1 MTDYLYV
8 LSIGPVQDFI
18 AAARR
23 TRDLWFGSHLLSE
36 ISKAAAKK
44 VAESGDLIFPA
55 LKAGSKELDP
65 DPNPEAYNVG
75 NIILAKLHLD
85 EGIHP
90 AQLDIDAQDSA
101 RKEWMRYANGAKALA
116 GEFIR
121 EDIWEEQVDDVIEFY
136 SAWVP
141 INGDNPDAYQE
152 ARKKLMRLLGGRKS
166 IRNFDQPNE
175 DSDKYFG
182 IPKSSLDGARESVL
196 KEDEE
201 IPRDLAIKMRMQN
214 GERLCAIG
222 LTKRLGWRKDENKK
236 EQSPKKLEAFPSVVR
251 VALDPWIRG
260 VKKSNLGAD
269 ELLDR
274 IKGTCEKNPTLAQG
288 AGKLHNGNRRYPDFP
303 FDGQILY
310 LPRIARMINLAKKNP
325 NAQEKVDRKW
335 RGWEANL
342 TEKDVDDLKLIKGL
356 VQRLQ
361 SKSII
366 NSKEKCF
373 GLGEPQRYYAILIA
387 DGDRMGKL
395 ISARKTSMEHYDFS
409 ARLAKFARIAR
420 NVVEKNHGCM
430 VYSGGDDVL
439 AFIPLDYCLQVAR
452 KLHDIFGK
460 LLKGYRD
467 EEGNYATLSVGIAIG
482 HSMEPL
488 EDILS
493 FGKEAEK
500 AAKMG
505 SKLINVNDD
514 RNGLAVHI
522 YPRSGAPIKVR
533 EQWKPKD
540 KKGLDKRLLNW
551 AEMHSN
557 NLLPDSI
564 AYEMHELAEDY
575 RDWETPSNDEK
586 EKLRDLIAADA
597 LRLIYRK
604 KGKAKST
611 ILTKD
616 DVKDMLDEA
625 DPYDAI
631 NKLAS
636 ELILA
641 RRIATAMR
649 QATERKYQSNE
660 KPSQEAC

>member
-1 MTDYLYV
+1 MIAYLYV

-36 ISKAAAKK
+36 ISKAAANKIS
-44 VAESGDLIFPA
+44 ESGELIFPA
-55 LKAGSKELDP
+55 LKVGSKELDP
-65 DPNPEAYNVG
+65 DPNPGAYNVG
-75 NIILAKLHLD
+75 NIILAKLH
-85 EGIHP
+85 EGINP
-90 AQLDIDAQDSA
+90 AELDIDVQDSA
-101 RKEWMRYANGAKALA
+101 CKEWMRYANGAKSLA

-121 EDIWEEQVDDVIEFY
+121 EDIWEKQVNDIIEFY

-141 INGDNPDAYQE
+141 LNGDDPEIYQE
-152 ARKKLMRLLGGRKS
+152 AHKKLMRLLGGRKS
-166 IRNFDQPNE
+166 IRNFDLPYE
-175 DSDKYFG
+175 DPDKYFG

-196 KEDEE
+196 KKDDE
-201 IPRDLAIKMRMQN
+201 IPRELAIKMRLQN
-214 GERLCAIG
+214 GEQLCAIG
-222 LTKRLGWRKDENKK
+222 LTKRLGWRKDESKI
-236 EQSPKKLEAFPSVVR
+236 EQPPIELEAFPSVVR

-260 VKKSNLGAD
+260 VKKSDVGAD
-269 ELLDR
+269 ELLNR
-274 IKGTCEKNPTLAQG
+274 IKGICKKNQTIAQG
-288 AGKLHNGNRRYPDFP
+288 AGRLYNGNRRYPDFP

-310 LPRIARMINLAKKNP
+310 LPRIAGMINDGKNSSSP
-325 NAQEKVDRKW
+325 KENIHHKW
-335 RGWEANL
+335 RGWEVNISK
-342 TEKDVDDLKLIKGL
+342 EDIEDLKLIKGF
-356 VQRLQ
+356 VERLQ
-361 SKSII
+361 K
-366 NSKEKCF
+366 KGETEKGEKCF

-395 ISARKTSMEHYDFS
+395 IAARKTSKEHHDFS
-409 ARLAKFARIAR
+409 AKLAKFAKIAR

-439 AFIPLDYCLQVAR
+439 AFLPLDYCLQVAR
-452 KLHDIFGK
+452 KLHDIFGN
-460 LLKGYRD
+460 LLKSYLD
-467 EEGNYATLSVGIAIG
+467 EEGNCATLSVGIAIG

-500 AAKMG
+500 AAKKG
-505 SKLINVNDD
+505 SKSSNLNDE

-522 YPRSGAPIKVR
+522 HPRSGAPIKVG

-575 RDWETPSNDEK
+575 RDWGTSSNDEK

-604 KGKAKST
+604 KGKAKLP

-616 DVKDMLDEA
+616 DIKDMLNEL
-625 DPYDAI
+625 DPYEAI

-641 RRIATAMR
+641 RRIAAAMK
-649 QATERKYQSNE
+649 QAKGRKSQSNE
-660 KPSQEAC
+660 EPYQEAC